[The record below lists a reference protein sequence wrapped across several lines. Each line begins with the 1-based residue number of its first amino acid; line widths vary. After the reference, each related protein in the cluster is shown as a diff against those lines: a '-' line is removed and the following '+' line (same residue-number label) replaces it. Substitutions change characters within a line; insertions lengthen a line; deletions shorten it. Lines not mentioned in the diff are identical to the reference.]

1 MPRGWTMDSRTT
13 NDTDPVDAF
22 TALVV
27 AFAERQRPTSRDA
40 PNDPAEPVEPAD

>member
-13 NDTDPVDAF
+13 TDHTDPVDAF

-27 AFAERQRPTSRDA
+27 AFAERPPPAPQDTPVAPTG
-40 PNDPAEPVEPAD
+40 

>member
-13 NDTDPVDAF
+13 TDQTDHTDPVDAF

-27 AFAERQRPTSRDA
+27 AFAERPPPAPQDTPVAPTG
-40 PNDPAEPVEPAD
+40 